1 MKCIC
6 NRITALLLV
15 LLMTASLLA
24 SCSGKTEEPPTEE
37 EVFAALSQ
45 ASNEAIDLMNV
56 DDKLGS
62 IHGYFFNETCSMTL
76 LDGKMTYDTDG
87 VPHYTTTVESKNAWK
102 YVDVVET
109 ERLDFTYNPDSAEWE
124 LVDYVI
130 ESVTAN
136 WHLDSEYQGEDG
148 IFFQLQMGDYVS
160 GGSDINYE
168 GFDFIYSNYTE
179 AVFTLTNEKGE
190 VYIDDMVRLYTP
202 CSKGIRTGGGSF
214 STDEK
219 DSRSPIEVILRV
231 ELDKIFYVDRMAP
244 IYEKITLS

>member
-6 NRITALLLV
+6 KRITALFLV

-24 SCSGKTEEPPTEE
+24 SCSGKTGEPPTEE
-37 EVFAALSQ
+37 EVFAALSH
-45 ASNEAIDLMNV
+45 ASDEAINAMNA
-56 DDKLGS
+56 DDKLGLK
-62 IHGYFFNETCSMTL
+62 HGYFFNETCSITL

-87 VPHYTTTVESKNAWK
+87 VPHYTATVESKNAWK

-109 ERLDFTYNPDSAEWE
+109 ERLEFTYNPDSAEWE

-136 WHLDSEYQGEDG
+136 WHIDSEYQGEDG

-190 VYIDDMVRLYTP
+190 VYTDDMVRLYTP

-214 STDEK
+214 NADEN
-219 DSRSPIEVILRV
+219 DSRSPIEVILHV
-231 ELDKIFYVDRMAP
+231 EPDKIYYIDHMAP